1 VTVRLAF
8 VLFSWFPHGGLQ
20 QDLVKVVRAC
30 QERGVAAI
38 SIFCMEWNG
47 ERLAGIDTVVVPA
60 RGWTATARRADFV
73 RYVTQNV
80 SGQFDKVIGFNRMQG
95 LDYYYAADLC
105 FAAKARGQR
114 GFWYRL
120 MPRTRQYLA
129 FEQAVF
135 GADARST
142 AMLLSPMQR
151 AQYKQYYG
159 TPDARLIDLPPGI
172 KREHRAGPDALELR
186 SAFRAE
192 HGIAADELVVLQVGS
207 SFRTKGVARSLLALT
222 ALPPELK
229 KRVRY
234 FLVGR
239 DDPAPWLK
247 RAAAV
252 GLEKQVH
259 IIGALGGIPR
269 FMQGADLLLHPSR
282 AESAGMVLLEA
293 VVAGL
298 PVLTTASCGYA
309 FHVEEAQAGL
319 VCPEPFSQ
327 DVLNLALVSM
337 LQADRSAWRANG
349 IRYGQQ
355 HDLYDMPRTAAD
367 LIVGGGMG

>member
-1 VTVRLAF
+1 MRLAF

-30 QERGVAAI
+30 QDHGVDSI
-38 SIFCMEWNG
+38 SVFCMEWNG
-47 ERLAGIDTVVVPA
+47 EWLGGVDTHIVSA
-60 RGWTATARRADFV
+60 QGWTATARRAAFA
-73 RYVTQNV
+73 RYVSTNV
-80 SGQFDKVIGFNRMQG
+80 QGKFDKVVGFNRMPG

-105 FAAKARGQR
+105 FAAKARGER
-114 GFWYRL
+114 GWWYRL
-120 MPRTRQYLA
+120 LPRTRQYLT

-135 GADARST
+135 GADSRTVSL
-142 AMLLSPMQR
+142 LLSPMQR
-151 AQYKQYYG
+151 AQYKQYYV
-159 TPDARLIDLPPGI
+159 TSDVRLVDLPPGI
-172 KREHRAGPDALELR
+172 KREHCAQPDAAELR
-186 SAFRAE
+186 RGFRQE
-192 HGIAADELVVLQVGS
+192 YHVDGDELVVLQVGS
-207 SFRTKGVARSLLALT
+207 SFRTKGVARSLIALA

-239 DDPAPWLK
+239 DDPKPWLR
-247 RAAAV
+247 RAEV
-252 GLEKQVH
+252 LGLQGRVH
-259 IIGALGGIPR
+259 IVGAIGGIPR
-269 FMQGADLLLHPSR
+269 FMQGADVLLHPSR

-309 FHVEEAQAGL
+309 FHVEQAQAGL
-319 VCPEPFSQ
+319 VSPEPFSQ

-355 HDLYDMPRTAAD
+355 HNLYDMPQTVANVI
-367 LIVGGGMG
+367 LGGGQP

>member
-1 VTVRLAF
+1 MRLAF

-20 QDLVKVVRAC
+20 QDLVKIVRAC
-30 QERGVAAI
+30 QERGAAAI
-38 SIFCMEWNG
+38 SIFCMEWSG
-47 ERLAGIDTVVVPA
+47 ERLAGVETVVVPVQ
-60 RGWTATARRADFV
+60 GWTATAQRAQFA
-73 RYVTQNV
+73 RYVTANV
-80 SGQFDKVIGFNRMQG
+80 SGHFDRVIGFNRMPG

-105 FAAKARGQR
+105 FAAKAHGERGL
-114 GFWYRL
+114 WYRL
-120 MPRTRQYLA
+120 MPRARQYLA

-135 GADARST
+135 APEARTT
-142 AMLLSPMQR
+142 ALLLSPLQR

-159 TPDARLIDLPPGI
+159 TTDARLVDLPPGI

-186 SAFRAE
+186 QAFRAE
-192 HGIAADELVVLQVGS
+192 HQIADDELVVLQVGS
-207 SFRTKGVARSLLALT
+207 SFRTKGVPRSLIALAT
-222 ALPPELK
+222 LPPELK

-239 DDPAPWLK
+239 DDPGPWLK

-252 GLEKQVH
+252 GLEKQVQ
-259 IIGALGGIPR
+259 INGALGGIPR
-269 FMQGADLLLHPSR
+269 FMQGADLLLHPSI

-309 FHVEEAQAGL
+309 FHVEQAQAGL
-319 VCPEPFSQ
+319 VCPEPFNQ
-327 DVLNLALVSM
+327 QMLNLALVSM

-355 HDLYDMPRTAAD
+355 HNLYDMPQVVAG
-367 LIVGGGMG
+367 LILGGGVH